1 MSLARSGGG
10 PSPENSVRQRGKRT
24 GILALTILAGI
35 NLLNYLDRYVVSAL
49 LPDLK
54 RAPMHLTD
62 FELGTL
68 MSGFLVVYMLAAPVF
83 GRLGDRGSRPRPIAI
98 GVFLWSLATGLSGL
112 ARNYAQ
118 LLAARAVVGIGEAAY
133 ATIAPSLL
141 ADFFGRRTRG
151 RAFAVFNMAIPVG
164 AALGYVVGGV
174 VRHHFSW
181 QAAFYVAGIP
191 GVVLALWILRLPD
204 PPRGAKEE
212 EDTADPIPGV
222 PHGPPSGSWAVYLR
236 LLRQRPYMVTVLGYA
251 AYTFALGGLA
261 FWMPTFLE
269 RVRGIPAEQ
278 ASAGFGE
285 IVVVTGFVGTFIGG
299 WLGDYW
305 LRYSRQAY
313 LLMSG
318 WVTLLAVPA
327 VYLALA
333 AAAPR
338 VFYPALIAAE
348 LLLFMSTG
356 PINTAIVN
364 LVSPLERASAVALSI
379 LTIHLLGDVLSPSI
393 IGALSDVSS
402 LGGAV
407 MIVPGAVAISAVLW
421 LVAAR
426 VGSAPA
432 VSTI

>member
-1 MSLARSGGG
+1 VSLALNGGG
-10 PSPENSVRQRGKRT
+10 PSPESSIASQGGKRM
-24 GILALTILAGI
+24 GMLALAILAGI

-54 RAPMHLTD
+54 RAPMHLSD

-68 MSGFLVVYMLAAPVF
+68 MSGFLVVYMLAAPLF
-83 GRLGDRGSRPRPIAI
+83 GRLGDRGSRPRPIAL

-112 ARNYAQ
+112 ARNYVQ

-174 VRHHFSW
+174 VRQHFGW
-181 QAAFYVAGIP
+181 HAAFYVAGIP
-191 GVVLALWILRLPD
+191 GIVLAAWILRLPD

-212 EDTADPIPGV
+212 EGGAADPIPGA
-222 PHGPPSGSWAVYLR
+222 PHGSRAGSWAVYLR
-236 LLRQRPYMVTVLGYA
+236 LLRQAPYMVTVLGYA

-285 IVVVTGFVGTFIGG
+285 IVVLTGFVGTFVGG

-318 WVTLLAVPA
+318 WVTLLAVPV

-333 AAAPR
+333 AAAPK
-338 VFYPALIAAE
+338 VFYPALIGAE

-364 LVSPLERASAVALSI
+364 LVNPLERASAVALSI
-379 LTIHLLGDVLSPSI
+379 LTIHLLGDVLSPAL

-402 LGGAV
+402 LGAAV
-407 MIVPGAVAISAVLW
+407 MIVPGAVAICAVLW
-421 LVAAR
+421 LAAAR
-426 VGSAPA
+426 VGAA
-432 VSTI
+432 HHT

>member
-1 MSLARSGGG
+1 VSLALPGGG
-10 PSPENSVRQRGKRT
+10 AAESGARGRGART
-24 GILALTILAGI
+24 GFLALAVLAGI

-54 RAPMHLTD
+54 RAPLHLSD

-68 MSGFLVVYMLAAPVF
+68 MSGFLVVYMLAAPLF

-118 LLAARAVVGIGEAAY
+118 LLTARALVGIGEAAY
-133 ATIAPSLL
+133 GTIAPSLL
-141 ADFFGRRTRG
+141 ADFFARRTRG
-151 RAFAVFNMAIPVG
+151 RAFAIFNMAIPVG
-164 AALGYVVGGV
+164 AALGYVVGGL
-174 VRHHFSW
+174 VRQHFSW
-181 QAAFYVAGIP
+181 HAAFFVAGIP
-191 GVVLALWILRLPD
+191 GIFLALWILRLPD
-204 PPRGAKEE
+204 PPRGAQEE
-212 EDTADPIPGV
+212 EPVEVSSGEAAVGTAKP
-222 PHGPPSGSWAVYLR
+222 SWAVYPR
-236 LLRQRPYMVTVLGYA
+236 LLRQTPYLLTVLGYA

-269 RVRGIPAEQ
+269 RVRGIPAVQ

-285 IVVVTGFVGTFIGG
+285 IVVLTGFVGTFIGG
-299 WLGDYW
+299 WLGDYC
-305 LRYSRQAY
+305 LRYSKQAY
-313 LLMSG
+313 LWMSG
-318 WVTLLAVPA
+318 WVTLLGVPA
-327 VYLALA
+327 VYVALA
-333 AAAPR
+333 AGAPA
-338 VFYPALIAAE
+338 VFYPALIVAE

-393 IGALSDVSS
+393 IGGLSDLSS
-402 LGGAV
+402 LGTAV
-407 MIVPGAVAISAVLW
+407 MIVPAAVTICAVLW

-426 VGSAPA
+426 AGARQAA
-432 VSTI
+432 VNT